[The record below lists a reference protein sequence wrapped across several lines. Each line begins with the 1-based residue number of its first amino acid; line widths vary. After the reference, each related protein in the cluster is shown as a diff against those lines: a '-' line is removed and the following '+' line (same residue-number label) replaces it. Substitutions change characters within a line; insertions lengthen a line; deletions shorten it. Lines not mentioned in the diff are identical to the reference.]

1 MKTVKNKAASVRA
14 RLLNQA
20 KAGNADVNWL
30 MTRYG
35 LERLLYRLGASEWH
49 GQFLLKGAL
58 LFDLWFDHPM
68 RPTTDIDLLGFG
80 SPELEH
86 LRQVFQSVCA
96 MACEDGILFDPD
108 SVRVAEIRKES
119 NYAGVRVTLTGSL
132 DGARCP
138 VQVDIGFG
146 DAVTPP
152 PELVPFPVLLT
163 DMPAPLLRVYPM
175 YTVVAEKYH
184 AIVSLGM
191 SNTRMKD
198 YFDLWVLGQQA
209 HLDRAILAQAIRST
223 FERRVTRVPTFMPLG
238 LSDDFAY
245 DAVKQ
250 QQWKAFR
257 SKNRLLAPEL
267 HEIVDVLRALLVD
280 GSNN

>member
-1 MKTVKNKAASVRA
+1 MKTVKNKAASARA

-96 MACEDGILFDPD
+96 MACEDGILFDPG
-108 SVRVAEIRKES
+108 SVRVAEIRRLRK
-119 NYAGVRVTLTGSL
+119 
-132 DGARCP
+132 
-138 VQVDIGFG
+138 
-146 DAVTPP
+146 
-152 PELVPFPVLLT
+152 
-163 DMPAPLLRVYPM
+163 APLHV
-175 YTVVAEKYH
+175 
-184 AIVSLGM
+184 I
-191 SNTRMKD
+191 
-198 YFDLWVLGQQA
+198 
-209 HLDRAILAQAIRST
+209 
-223 FERRVTRVPTFMPLG
+223 
-238 LSDDFAY
+238 
-245 DAVKQ
+245 
-250 QQWKAFR
+250 
-257 SKNRLLAPEL
+257 
-267 HEIVDVLRALLVD
+267 VLRTEYVECWQ
-280 GSNN
+280 